1 MGVVY
6 RAHDERLD
14 RDVALKL
21 LPPGVLTD
29 DAARKRFRKEALAL
43 AKLNSPNI
51 AAVYDF
57 DTEGGVDFLVMEY
70 VRGVTLATRLKSGA
84 LAEKEVLMLG
94 EQIAKTLEEAHESGI
109 VHRDLKPGN
118 VMVTVKGQVKVLD
131 FGLAKLL
138 RPIGENEATQSAAI
152 EDAAGTLPY
161 MAPEQLR
168 GEQPDIR
175 TDIYAAGV
183 TLYEMATGRRPFEA
197 KLSTALVTEIAHK
210 PPLPPGRVNSRL
222 SPKLEDAILK
232 CLEKE
237 PENRYQSARE
247 LAVDLRRLQLPSTAS
262 LAPTTAKVRGRQRWA
277 IVVPGIVVAAV
288 LVLLFALKA
297 GRGREWWL
305 GNRGPRVQSLAVL
318 PLENFSHDP
327 AQDYFADG
335 MTDALITELAQIS
348 ALRVI
353 SRTSAMHYK
362 GSHRPLPEI
371 AKELKVDAVVEG
383 TVSRSGNRVRITA
396 QLLEARSDRHLWAK
410 AYDRDTRE
418 IMSLQQD
425 VADSI
430 AHEIQAKLTPQE
442 NLRQAQ
448 NRQVDPEA
456 YDDYL
461 RGMYFWHKFTEP
473 GMRQAQEYF
482 EKSVQKDPS
491 NALGYAW
498 LANTYGQLGDYVGPR
513 KDFMLKSKETSQK
526 ALQLDDNVA
535 VAHGA
540 LGWVRWAYDWDW
552 PGAESEFKRAIQLS
566 PGHALSH
573 GIYARYLDSMG
584 RFEEAIQEH
593 RIAGE
598 LDPLDLVLIYDLGD
612 HFGVSREYDKA
623 IVEYR
628 LVLGMDPN
636 FIGAHRGLA
645 LAYEGKGMEKE
656 SISEWEQVAMLAGT
670 PEVAEGIKIA
680 FARGGYKGAL
690 KARLTYDQHRRFQD
704 LVRRAGLPSNS
715 VSGVLPH

>member
-1 MGVVY
+1 MLRFRDYELDPDGFVLCRASRRLRLERKPMELLILLAENQGHLIKREEIIEKIWGKDLFFDAENGINNAIRKIRSALNDNAEHPLFVETSLGKGYRFIASVERVLEPGGSPSPERGVIPQELTVFRWR
-6 RAHDERLD
+6 RAWVPALGVTALIAAAFAFN
-14 RDVALKL
+14 VAGIRSRIFA
-21 LPPGVLTD
+21 PGV
-29 DAARKRFRKEALAL
+29 A
-43 AKLNSPNI
+43 
-51 AAVYDF
+51 
-57 DTEGGVDFLVMEY
+57 
-70 VRGVTLATRLKSGA
+70 
-84 LAEKEVLMLG
+84 
-94 EQIAKTLEEAHESGI
+94 
-109 VHRDLKPGN
+109 
-118 VMVTVKGQVKVLD
+118 
-131 FGLAKLL
+131 
-138 RPIGENEATQSAAI
+138 PIHSI
-152 EDAAGTLPY
+152 
-161 MAPEQLR
+161 
-168 GEQPDIR
+168 
-175 TDIYAAGV
+175 
-183 TLYEMATGRRPFEA
+183 
-197 KLSTALVTEIAHK
+197 
-210 PPLPPGRVNSRL
+210 
-222 SPKLEDAILK
+222 
-232 CLEKE
+232 
-237 PENRYQSARE
+237 
-247 LAVDLRRLQLPSTAS
+247 
-262 LAPTTAKVRGRQRWA
+262 
-277 IVVPGIVVAAV
+277 
-288 LVLLFALKA
+288 
-297 GRGREWWL
+297 
-305 GNRGPRVQSLAVL
+305 AVL
-318 PLENFSHDP
+318 PLENLSGDP
-327 AQDYFADG
+327 GQDYFADG
-335 MTDALITELAQIS
+335 MTDTLITELAQFS
-348 ALRVI
+348 SLRVI

-362 GSHRPLPEI
+362 GSHQPLPEI
-371 AKELKVDAVVEG
+371 ARELNVDAVVEG
-383 TVSRSGNRVRITA
+383 SVIRSGNRVRITA

-461 RGMYFWHKFTEP
+461 RGLYFWHKFTEP

-491 NALGYAW
+491 YGLGYAW

-566 PGHALSH
+566 PSHALSH

-584 RFEEAIQEH
+584 RFEEAIHEH
-593 RIAGE
+593 RIARE

-612 HFGVSREYDKA
+612 HFGVSREYDRA

-656 SISEWEQVAMLAGT
+656 SISEWEQEAMLAGT

-690 KARLTYDQHRRFQD
+690 KARLTYDQHRRSEGSYVSFSRFARTYAALGEKDLAVQALEKAFAEREPMAWLNVDPEWDPIRADPRFQD